1 VEEGRCDVRQDSR
14 QEGASQKEPRGK
26 ENPNKKVGKM
36 STVRIESDTMGTIEV
51 PANHYWGA
59 QTQRSLHHFEISTET
74 MPIALIRAF
83 GVLKLASA
91 QVNAALGKLAPEK
104 AQLIERAAREVIEGK
119 LHAEFPLRIWQTG
132 SGTQTNMNVNEVI
145 SNRAIEISGGEMGS
159 KKPVHPNDDVNMS
172 QSSND
177 TFPTAMH
184 IAAVMEITDRLIPS
198 VRRLREALND
208 KAVAYKDVVKIGRTH
223 LMDATPLTLGQEFS
237 GYVAQLDADL
247 DRLQVVLP
255 GLYELAAGGTA
266 VGTGLNTHPEFGER
280 VAAAI
285 ATLTGKPFVTAPNKF
300 AALAAHDALV
310 FAHGAIKTLAT
321 SLFKIADDLRWIGS
335 GPRSGLGELR
345 LPENEP
351 GSSIMPGKVNPTQSE
366 AVIMVSIQVYGNDAA
381 VSMAGS
387 RGNLELNVC
396 KPVMIHNVCNSIDLL
411 TDACDRFREFCVEG
425 LEPDYEQIEN
435 HLNNSLM
442 LVTALNPLIG
452 YDKAAQVAKK
462 AHKERTTLKEACL
475 SLGFLTSD
483 EFDAAIV
490 PADMTHP

>member
-1 VEEGRCDVRQDSR
+1 M
-14 QEGASQKEPRGK
+14 SQF
-26 ENPNKKVGKM
+26 
-36 STVRIESDTMGTIEV
+36 RIESDTMGEVEV
-51 PANHYWGA
+51 PTDHYWGA
-59 QTQRSLHHFEISTET
+59 QTERSLHHFAIGHDT
-74 MPIALIRAF
+74 MPPALVRAF

-91 QVNAALGKLAPEK
+91 RVNEALGKLDGDK
-104 AQLIERAAREVIEGK
+104 ARLIEQAAQEVIDGA
-119 LHAEFPLRIWQTG
+119 LDGEFPLRIWQTG

-145 SNRAIEISGGEMGS
+145 ANRAIELAGGERGS

-184 IAAVMEITDRLIPS
+184 IAAVMEITGRLVPS
-198 VRRLREALND
+198 VRRLRDALAA
-208 KAVAYKDVVKIGRTH
+208 KSAAFAGVTKIGRTH
-223 LMDATPLTLGQEFS
+223 LMDAVPLTLGQEFS

-247 DRLQVVLP
+247 TRLDAVLP
-255 GLYELAAGGTA
+255 GLRELAAGGTA

-280 VAAAI
+280 VAAEI
-285 ATLTGKPFVTAPNKF
+285 ARLTGQPFVTAPNKF

-310 FAHGAIKTLAT
+310 FAHGGLKTLAA
-321 SLFKIADDLRWIGS
+321 SLTKIADDLRWLGS
-335 GPRSGLGELR
+335 GPRAGLGELR

-366 AVIMVSIQVYGNDAA
+366 AMIMVGIQVYGNDTA
-381 VSMAGS
+381 VSIAGA

-396 KPVMIHNVCNSIDLL
+396 KPVIIHNVCHSIDLL
-411 TDACDRFREFCVEG
+411 SDACDRFREFCVEG

-452 YDKAAQVAKK
+452 YDKAAQVAKM
-462 AHKERTTLKEACL
+462 AHKERTTLREAVLALGYL
-475 SLGFLTSD
+475 SAE
-483 EFDAAIV
+483 EFDRAIV
-490 PADMTHP
+490 PSEMTHP